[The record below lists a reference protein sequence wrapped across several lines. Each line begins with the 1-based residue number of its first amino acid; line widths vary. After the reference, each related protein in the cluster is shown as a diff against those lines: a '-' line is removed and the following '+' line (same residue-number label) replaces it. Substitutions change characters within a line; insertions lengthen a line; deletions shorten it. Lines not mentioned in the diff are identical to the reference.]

1 MHESAAVALLLHFA
15 VGLSTAVAYLI
26 ARPPRPARLANY
38 RGIIAVLGGWAYW
51 VTRPMLRFAMAIGMT
66 ANGMTAFGLVV
77 NVAAGIA
84 AGFGFWGWAAVALVW
99 GSIGDLL
106 DGELARSTNT
116 QTQAGAFLDSNL
128 DRVSEIA
135 LFAGFAIGF
144 ADRTGVFWAIAALA
158 TSLMVSYARARGEGL
173 GVSCP
178 NFGLERPHRVVLLM
192 ATLLTAAFLRPDRAE
207 LLLVG
212 VCVLISA
219 GAGATALGRMVVIH
233 QLLRRSE
240 AAQAEPGAPPAGAV

>member
-1 MHESAAVALLLHFA
+1 MHQSAAVAILLHVA
-15 VGLSTAVAYLI
+15 VGLATVVAYLV
-26 ARPPRPARLANY
+26 ARPPRPARLAAY
-38 RGIIAVLGGWAYW
+38 RGIIGVLGGWAYW
-51 VTRPMLRFAMAIGMT
+51 VTRPMLRFALAIGMT
-66 ANGMTAFGLVV
+66 ANGMTGFGLVV

-84 AGFGFWGWAAVALVW
+84 AGFGWWGWAAVALVW

-106 DGELARSTNT
+106 DGELARSTGT

-135 LFAGFAIGF
+135 LFAGFAVGF
-144 ADRTGVFWAIAALA
+144 SDRSGVFWAIAALA
-158 TSLMVSYARARGEGL
+158 TSVMVSYARARGEGL

-178 NFGLERPHRVVLLM
+178 NFGLERPHRVVMLM
-192 ATLLTAAFLRPDRAE
+192 ATLLASAFLRPDRAE

-212 VCVLISA
+212 VCVLITA

-233 QLLRRSE
+233 QLLRRAE
-240 AAQAEPGAPPAGAV
+240 AARDPGSPPAGAA